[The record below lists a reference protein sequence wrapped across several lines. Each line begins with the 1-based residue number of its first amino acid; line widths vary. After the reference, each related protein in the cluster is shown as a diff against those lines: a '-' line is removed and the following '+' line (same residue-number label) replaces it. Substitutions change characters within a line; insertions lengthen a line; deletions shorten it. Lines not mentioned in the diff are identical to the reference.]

1 MRDHAH
7 NLHASA
13 HRMRR
18 ALIVGASALAVL
30 VLYIVYNERRAVPV
44 AALLPSRAVANVAQR
59 TRIRVACIG
68 DSLTEPSGV
77 PACGKSKKI
86 THYPCA
92 LSKLL
97 GANFDV
103 RPFGC
108 SKATA
113 HDSGEKA
120 WVQRCKRKRAAA
132 IAWEPHIV
140 VVLFGTNDAM
150 PEYKRAA
157 MEPAEFP
164 QQVTSD
170 LLAIIGA
177 FTNLTSAPAVLTLL
191 PPADAAHVGRAA
203 RCRRRG
209 ARGLAR
215 APRDFGERR
224 AAGAA
229 ARAAAG
235 RGAARPR
242 PCSPPWE
249 RTGALE
255 LLDLSDVLA
264 IDEANFHDGLHPS
277 SAGAT
282 KIAKAVAGRLQ
293 PVYGGRTCVSG
304 ACCRRLEK
312 D

>member
-1 MRDHAH
+1 
-7 NLHASA
+7 
-13 HRMRR
+13 MRR
-18 ALIVGASALAVL
+18 AVIVGASALAVL

-77 PACGKSKKI
+77 PACGKSKKV

-132 IAWEPHIV
+132 LAWEPHIV

-191 PPADAAHVGRAA
+191 PPPQTRHTWAEPPVVGGVALEDWREHHEILVNDVRPALRRVPPLVEA
-203 RCRRRG
+203 RLG
-209 ARGLAR
+209 
-215 APRDFGERR
+215 
-224 AAGAA
+224 
-229 ARAAAG
+229 
-235 RGAARPR
+235 PR

-277 SAGAT
+277 SAGAS